1 MSLPSSV
8 DVAIIG
14 AGAAGLGAANAL
26 KNSGLSVLVLEAR
39 DRVGGR
45 AHTIMASPDVTF
57 DVGCGWLHSADQN
70 SFVKI
75 AEQLGFEI
83 NRSLPPW
90 RERAYGKA
98 FPQDDRDEFIR
109 ALDAFYDRAEQAA
122 KEAERSGRDG
132 PANLCLEPGNRWN
145 PMIDAISTY
154 INGCELDQVSLL
166 DMDAY
171 EDTDLNWRVRRG
183 YGALIAAYGATCPL
197 ALNCEVTLIDH
208 SAKRVRIETS
218 QGTLTADKVIVTVPT
233 NLIADEAIRFHP
245 PLPAKVDAARGL
257 PLGLADK
264 VTLALD
270 EPEALPKE
278 GNLRAATMR
287 TAMGTYHIR
296 PFGQPCIE
304 GFFGGRFAQS
314 LEDAGPGA
322 LAAESINEIVSIL
335 GNDFRRKLKPLAES
349 RWAHDPFARGSY
361 SHALPGHAGDRAVLA
376 APVDGR
382 LFFAG
387 EATSPEFFS
396 TAHGARDSGERAA
409 EEVIG
414 FAREQI
420 AYVPG
425 SAARGE
431 HRILE
436 GVILGLEID
445 VIGGRIGWL
454 RLTGQRDDDDL
465 VLPVDIERLAR
476 EADGNHRTVWIN
488 PPAIAVSRRPVAIG
502 VGAKGKCRTSC
513 MFDPVRRE
521 YSRAVNDAV
530 AQKEDAEAAEI
541 PQRYPRAAASDL
553 LPGFGFQRI
562 ECVKLHA
569 EAGPDRLGHV
579 VGQGFSCGRRYQA
592 AEDIGI
598 AGIVVE
604 LTAGPMFGFQ
614 TPHQRQNASRNLV
627 TKRFAV
633 TINV

>member
-57 DVGCGWLHSADQN
+57 DVGCGWLHSADEN
-70 SFVKI
+70 SFVQI
-75 AEQLGFEI
+75 AEQLNFEI
-83 NRSLPPW
+83 NKSLPPW

-98 FPQDDRDEFIR
+98 FPQDDRDDFIR
-109 ALDAFYDRAEQAA
+109 ALDAFYDRAEKAA
-122 KEAERSGRDG
+122 IEAEQSGRDV
-132 PANLCLEPGNRWN
+132 AASLFLEPGNRWN

-154 INGCELDQVSLL
+154 INGCELDQVSIL

-171 EDTDLNWRVRRG
+171 EDTDLNWRIRRG

-197 ALNCEVTLIDH
+197 ALNCVVTLIDH

-233 NLIADEAIRFHP
+233 SLIADETIRFHP
-245 PLPAKVDAARGL
+245 PLPSKVDAARGL

-287 TAMGTYHIR
+287 TAMGTYHLR

-304 GFFGGRFAQS
+304 GFFGGRYARS
-314 LEDAGPGA
+314 LEDTGDGA
-322 LAAESINEIVSIL
+322 LAAASIDEIVSIL
-335 GNDFRRKLKPLAES
+335 GSDFRRKLKPLAES

-376 APVDGR
+376 APIDGR

-387 EATSPEFFS
+387 EATSPDFFT

-409 EEVIG
+409 KEVL
-414 FAREQI
+414 
-420 AYVPG
+420 
-425 SAARGE
+425 AA
-431 HRILE
+431 
-436 GVILGLEID
+436 
-445 VIGGRIGWL
+445 
-454 RLTGQRDDDDL
+454 
-465 VLPVDIERLAR
+465 IEA
-476 EADGNHRTVWIN
+476 
-488 PPAIAVSRRPVAIG
+488 
-502 VGAKGKCRTSC
+502 
-513 MFDPVRRE
+513 
-521 YSRAVNDAV
+521 
-530 AQKEDAEAAEI
+530 
-541 PQRYPRAAASDL
+541 
-553 LPGFGFQRI
+553 
-562 ECVKLHA
+562 
-569 EAGPDRLGHV
+569 
-579 VGQGFSCGRRYQA
+579 
-592 AEDIGI
+592 
-598 AGIVVE
+598 
-604 LTAGPMFGFQ
+604 
-614 TPHQRQNASRNLV
+614 
-627 TKRFAV
+627 
-633 TINV
+633 